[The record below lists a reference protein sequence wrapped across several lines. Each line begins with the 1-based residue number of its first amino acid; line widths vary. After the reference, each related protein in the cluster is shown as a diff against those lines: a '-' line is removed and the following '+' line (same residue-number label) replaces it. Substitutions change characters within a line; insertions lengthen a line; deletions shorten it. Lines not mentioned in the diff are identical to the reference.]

1 VKIRVLGCHGSE
13 QFGGGKAQLRPCRT
27 CGFLINDTV
36 MVDAGTIGAAL
47 TLEEQRGIRHI
58 LLSHLHFDHI
68 QGLPTFGD
76 NLSEHPGQPVSLIG
90 IAEVLEGLQTHIF
103 NDTVYPNF
111 LKLPT
116 PRQPVFESRVVE
128 PGHPIQVAGLH
139 VTAIRV
145 NHLVPAVGFLIR
157 EGSSSILYSGDTY
170 ATEEIWRV
178 AAQEPTLKAAFIET
192 SFPNDMAELAF
203 ASKHLTPALLELE
216 LVKLGRPSVPVYLYH
231 MKPRQRCEIERDVRQ
246 LRLKQVSFLDEGQEI
261 TV

>member
-1 VKIRVLGCHGSE
+1 MKIRVLGCHGSE
-13 QFGGGKAQLRPCRT
+13 QFGGEKTGLHQCRT

-47 TLEEQRGIRHI
+47 TLEEQRAIRHI

-76 NLSEHPGQPVSLIG
+76 NLSEHAGQPVSLIS

-103 NDTVYPNF
+103 NDKVYPNF

-116 PRQPVFESRVVE
+116 PRQPVFECRVVE
-128 PGHPIQVAGLH
+128 PGHPIQVAGLQ

-170 ATEEIWRV
+170 ATEDIWKV
-178 AAQEPTLKAAFIET
+178 AAQEATLKAAFIET

-203 ASKHLTPALLELE
+203 ASKHLTPALLDLE
-216 LVKLGRPSVPVYLYH
+216 LLKLGRPDVPVYLYH
-231 MKPRQRCEIERDVRQ
+231 MKPRQRCAIERDVRQ

-261 TV
+261 TI